1 MNSKNKSYII
11 IILILFCAQYNNT
24 FAQVSVIANKSI
36 SAKSIDINKL
46 TNLYNIQSNE
56 IGSQKVKLFY
66 VNNNSESEKK
76 ILESIGKTFIEL
88 KKVWLKAKL
97 TASGTPPETVS
108 SDEEMIQKVASTPDA
123 VGFVDSKNVK
133 GNIKIIAKIG
143 D

>member
-56 IGSQKVKLFY
+56 IGFKRLNYF
-66 VNNNSESEKK
+66 
-76 ILESIGKTFIEL
+76 
-88 KKVWLKAKL
+88 
-97 TASGTPPETVS
+97 
-108 SDEEMIQKVASTPDA
+108 M
-123 VGFVDSKNVK
+123 
-133 GNIKIIAKIG
+133 
-143 D
+143 